1 MMKKTSASLAV
12 LLLIGDVS
20 ARQRAVTHVMP
31 GAYNYISFEDEDE
44 DAVAQTTQSIA
55 ESESSHNSK
64 FVPKEDLYKQSLQQN
79 NKLSF
84 KDDEFQTMNNLDN
97 SMTQHHF
104 IGLSADNMFIPQAAM

>member
-1 MMKKTSASLAV
+1 
-12 LLLIGDVS
+12 
-20 ARQRAVTHVMP
+20 MP

-44 DAVAQTTQSIA
+44 DAVQQTTQSIA
-55 ESESSHNSK
+55 ESESSHKSK
-64 FVPKEDLYKQSLQQN
+64 FVAGDDLYKQSLQQN

>member
-1 MMKKTSASLAV
+1 
-12 LLLIGDVS
+12 
-20 ARQRAVTHVMP
+20 MP